1 MKRWGV
7 LLLACMSVA
16 HGADRFDAARARIHA
31 KIENDG
37 VPSVAVAVAK
47 DGRVLWEEGFGW
59 ADREQRVAADPHT
72 VYLLASISKTF
83 TGVGLMNL
91 VQQGKVSLDA
101 PINDYLGS
109 AKLQSWFADANAV
122 TVRQMANHTSGL
134 APTEQ
139 FFYGER
145 EATLVPPMD
154 LTIARYGNVI
164 RKPGARFEYNNF
176 GYGVLGQVIAQV
188 SGQPFADYMRRHVF
202 QPLNL
207 TRTVVSSNGAPLP
220 NTAILYGPQDERIP
234 RLAFDEP
241 AFVGIQSSAHDLVR
255 FGMFLLGQRVLGQRT
270 LLDAATL
277 SEMRRMTSHGE
288 GIEDDYGVGL
298 YTMDTYEGG
307 PVGVGHGGS
316 MSGSHT
322 NLFLLPEEGL
332 VIAVLTNRF
341 ASAPADVR
349 NEILRALY
357 PKWRG
362 KTLPP
367 TPEASKPPSQPPAQ
381 WQGEWAGTLSTYE
394 GDKRVA
400 LRVQPDGDVHLR
412 IENQPWALVDRASF
426 RDGSLQGLTSAFVPT
441 SDAARRRHTTSLRLH
456 SEGDRLVGVAIANSG
471 PFDGADPYFVFA
483 LNYRVEL
490 RRAAAV
496 EGLK

>member
-1 MKRWGV
+1 MKCWG
-7 LLLACMSVA
+7 LMLLACVSVGHA
-16 HGADRFDAARARIHA
+16 ADRFDPVRARIHA

-37 VPSVAVAVAK
+37 VPSIAVAVAK
-47 DGRVLWEEGFGW
+47 DGKVLWEEGFGW
-59 ADREQRVAADPHT
+59 ADRENRVAADPHT

-91 VQQGKVSLDA
+91 VQQGKVSLDQ
-101 PINDYLGS
+101 PINGYLGT
-109 AKLQSWFADANAV
+109 AQLHSWFADANVV

-145 EATLVPPMD
+145 EAALVPPVD

-164 RKPGARFEYNNF
+164 RTPGARFEYSNF
-176 GYGVLGQVIAQV
+176 GYGVLGHLLAHV
-188 SGQPFADYMRRHVF
+188 SGQPFAEYLRQQVF

-207 TRTVVSSNGAPLP
+207 TRTVVGTGGSPLP
-220 NTAILYGPQDERIP
+220 GTATLYGLQGERIP
-234 RLAFDEP
+234 QLIFDEP
-241 AFVGIQSSAHDLVR
+241 AFGGIQSSAHDLVR
-255 FGMFLLGQRVLGQRT
+255 FGMFLLGQRVPGQHAV
-270 LLDAATL
+270 LNEATL
-277 SEMRRMTSHGE
+277 REMRRMTSHGV
-288 GIEDDYGVGL
+288 GIDDDYGVGL

-332 VIAVLTNRF
+332 VVAVLTNRY
-341 ASAPADVR
+341 ASSPGEVR

-362 KTLPP
+362 PTLPAV
-367 TPEASKPPSQPPAQ
+367 PESEKPLTQPPAQ
-381 WQGEWAGTLSTYE
+381 WQGDWTGTLFTHE
-394 GDKRVA
+394 GDKPVQF
-400 LRVQPDGDVHLR
+400 RVQPDGDAHFR
-412 IENQPWALVDRASF
+412 IDNQPWALVDKATF
-426 RDGSLQGLTSAFVPT
+426 RDGWLQGLTSAFVPT
-441 SDAARRRHTTSLRLH
+441 SDAARRRHNTSLRLH
-456 SEGDRLVGVAIANSG
+456 SEGDRLVGVAIASSG

-490 RRAAAV
+490 RRAAV
-496 EGLK
+496 TK